1 LTSITDLKFLTPAE
15 QDAAFNAIDSGLSD
29 LLIRGR
35 LTRIGHRSILQMVNT
50 LNDLWLNHQ
59 ANDDG
64 TPRKENRWPMP
75 KDSNASQ

>member
-50 LNDLWLNHQ
+50 LNDL
-59 ANDDG
+59 
-64 TPRKENRWPMP
+64 
-75 KDSNASQ
+75 